1 LNGNFSD
8 IQKLQLEWTFSDMT
22 NLLITT
28 INSRRPLTKDS
39 PMSKT
44 HGSVAPKERVNIKYV
59 PATGDQQAEVELPL
73 KLLITGDFKGFG
85 EDTAIEDRQAIR
97 IDKDNFNDVLAKAE
111 IRLDMTIPSALS
123 NGSDANLNVQLH
135 FKTINDFGPDAVAR
149 QVPELNKLL
158 ELREALVALK
168 GPMGNVP
175 AFRKHLQS
183 LLTDDTT
190 RQRLANELNLV
201 LDAAKDSPDA

>member
-1 LNGNFSD
+1 
-8 IQKLQLEWTFSDMT
+8 
-22 NLLITT
+22 
-28 INSRRPLTKDS
+28 
-39 PMSKT
+39 MSKM
-44 HGSVAPKERVNIKYV
+44 HGSVAPKERINIKYV

-73 KLLITGDFKGFG
+73 KLLVTGDFKGHG
-85 EDTAIEDRQAIR
+85 ENTALEDRQPVR
-97 IDKDNFNDVLAKAE
+97 IDKDNFNDVLSKAE
-111 IRLDMTIPSALS
+111 VGLEMVLPSVLS
-123 NGSDANLNVQLH
+123 NDIDCDLNVQLQ

-183 LLTDDTT
+183 LLADETA
-190 RQRLANELNLV
+190 RQRLASELNLV
-201 LDAAKDSPDA
+201 LDAPKDSPDA